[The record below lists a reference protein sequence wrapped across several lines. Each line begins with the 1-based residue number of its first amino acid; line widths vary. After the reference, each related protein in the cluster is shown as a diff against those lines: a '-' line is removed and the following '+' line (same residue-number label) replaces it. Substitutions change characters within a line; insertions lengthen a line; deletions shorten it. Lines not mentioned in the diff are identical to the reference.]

1 MLDLWSFI
9 YSERLGK
16 DMTYKR
22 SFKSLVYKLG
32 SLKSRKSGTQTY
44 HVQNIGLVRVPVFTF
59 FWVACV
65 SHACMMRSA
74 HGCRNPCVWIYGG
87 DAFME
92 VTQAGARIYPKTKT
106 AQHGRRS
113 YLLCI
118 VIPLGSRIAG
128 SHPRYLTKLRC
139 LRQAANRLHSRIA
152 RGQSAY
158 VAKLRYRS
166 PAANS
171 YIACA

>member
-1 MLDLWSFI
+1 
-9 YSERLGK
+9 
-16 DMTYKR
+16 
-22 SFKSLVYKLG
+22 
-32 SLKSRKSGTQTY
+32 
-44 HVQNIGLVRVPVFTF
+44 
-59 FWVACV
+59 
-65 SHACMMRSA
+65 
-74 HGCRNPCVWIYGG
+74 
-87 DAFME
+87 ME

-171 YIACA
+171 YIGSAYVRVSICSFQVSRQDPGQGFKLQFPSFKFHTKIQGRGSSCNFQVSSFKLRSRSVRVSSCHPSLMDFRSLSYRNQCEGRGWQSPDQDLK

>member
-1 MLDLWSFI
+1 
-9 YSERLGK
+9 
-16 DMTYKR
+16 
-22 SFKSLVYKLG
+22 
-32 SLKSRKSGTQTY
+32 
-44 HVQNIGLVRVPVFTF
+44 
-59 FWVACV
+59 
-65 SHACMMRSA
+65 
-74 HGCRNPCVWIYGG
+74 
-87 DAFME
+87 ME
-92 VTQAGARIYPKTKT
+92 VTQAGARIYQKTKT

-118 VIPLGSRIAG
+118 VIHLGSGIAG